1 VNLPNRNVER
11 GAATRERVLAIA
23 TRLFAERGYENTS
36 IDAVLTEAGISKGSL
51 YHHFKG
57 KDALFEA
64 VLEAIEVDAGERTVA
79 AASTETDP
87 VAALRAGC
95 QEWVRMAGDPIVQR
109 ILLIDAPAVLGW
121 ERWRELEERH
131 ALGLIKAAMAVIA
144 DAGHLDHGL
153 VDVFAH
159 VVLAGMNEI
168 ALMVARAPDLAHATE
183 AGADAVDE
191 ILRRLLQAP
200 PA

>member
-1 VNLPNRNVER
+1 
-11 GAATRERVLAIA
+11 
-23 TRLFAERGYENTS
+23 
-36 IDAVLTEAGISKGSL
+36 
-51 YHHFKG
+51 
-57 KDALFEA
+57 
-64 VLEAIEVDAGERTVA
+64 VDAGERTVA

-95 QEWVRMAGDPIVQR
+95 QEWVRMAGDPVVQR